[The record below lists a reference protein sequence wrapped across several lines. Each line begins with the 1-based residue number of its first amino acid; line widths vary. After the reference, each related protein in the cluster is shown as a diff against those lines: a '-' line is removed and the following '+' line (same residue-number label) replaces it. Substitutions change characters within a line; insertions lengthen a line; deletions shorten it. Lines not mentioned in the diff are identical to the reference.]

1 MRRMVERVM
10 EQPWVYSL
18 WQAPFADAKFSPV
31 QQQLDRRPARS
42 VLDVGCG
49 PGTNAGRFRDAEYV
63 GVDIN
68 ERYLA
73 MARARYPGT
82 FVQADLA
89 RDDLASLGSFDTI
102 VINSFLHH
110 LPDGIVD
117 DVMRRIAARLEP
129 GGVVHILELVLPDR
143 MGLPRLM
150 ARLDRGR
157 YARSIEAWR
166 ALLGRHFEPVLVEPY
181 LLGGLWSMVYFQ
193 GATRTCGSR

>member
-1 MRRMVERVM
+1 MRRIIERVM

-18 WQAPFADAKFSPV
+18 WQAPFADAKFSRV
-31 QQQLDRRPARS
+31 QQQLDRRPSRR

-49 PGTNAGRFRDAEYV
+49 PGTNADRFRGAEYV

-73 MARARYPGT
+73 MGRARYPGM

-89 RDDLASLGSFDTI
+89 TDDLAGLGTFDTI

-110 LPDGIVD
+110 LPDHILD
-117 DVMRRIAARLEP
+117 DVMVRIAARLEP

-143 MGLPRLM
+143 IGLPRLM

-157 YARSIEAWR
+157 YARGIQAWQD
-166 ALLGRHFEPVLVEPY
+166 LLERHFEALSVEPY
-181 LLGGLWSMVYFQ
+181 ILGRLWSMLYFQ
-193 GATRTCGSR
+193 GTTRPCASR